1 MQRLLG
7 LLLAVT
13 GCFTTR
19 VETASQ
25 PTTVHLRLAQVCT
38 GNVLEV
44 MNEHAD
50 FVPITLTDDKAD
62 IEVPSMNGGYS
73 ERRGRRSNVSDPYEY
88 RVIRLRAGHE
98 VVTELSLN
106 AVTALPKDSDGRAVV
121 PVTCAP

>member
-13 GCFTTR
+13 GCLTTR
-19 VETASQ
+19 VETRSQ

-50 FVPITLTDDKAD
+50 FAPITLTDDTAD
-62 IEVPSMNGGYS
+62 IEVPSMHGGYS
-73 ERRGRRSNVSDPYEY
+73 ERRGRKSNISDPYEY
-88 RVIRLRAGHE
+88 KVVRLRDGHGA
-98 VVTELSLN
+98 VTELSLN
-106 AVTALPKDSDGRAVV
+106 GIEALPKDGEGRAVV
-121 PVTCAP
+121 PVTCGP